1 MPAYSALLAS
11 HPALVHAFGEER
23 PRNPVDWS
31 AAALDTGLSAPVA
44 RMRQVH
50 GPKVVEVTEPGD
62 AGEAD
67 ALWTREPGLLLAV
80 VTADCVP
87 ILVVGQG
94 AVGVIHA
101 GWRGLAAGII
111 PASLAQM
118 PGPCVAA
125 IGPCISAASYE
136 TGEEVVQ
143 AIVSAGVPE
152 AHVARRRS
160 GWPRA
165 HTDVAAA
172 AAWQCRAAG
181 CVSVEVLG
189 IDTRTEAN
197 FASFRRDGGR
207 AGRNVSL
214 VGMRA

>member
-1 MPAYSALLAS
+1 MPTRSDLLAS
-11 HPALVHAFGEER
+11 RAGIVHAFGEER
-23 PRNPVDWS
+23 PRAPVDW
-31 AAALDTGLSAPVA
+31 AAAARDTGLSAPVA

-50 GPKVVEVTEPGD
+50 GPVVLEVHQPGD

-67 ALWTREPGLLLAV
+67 AMWTRVPGLLLAV

-87 ILVVGQG
+87 VLLASPG
-94 AVGVIHA
+94 AVGVVHA
-101 GWRGLAAGII
+101 GWRGLAAGVI
-111 PASLAQM
+111 PAAVAQM

-136 TGEEVVQ
+136 TGEDVVQ
-143 AIVSAGVPE
+143 AIVAAGVPE
-152 AHVARRRS
+152 AHVARRRPDWS
-160 GWPRA
+160 RA

-172 AAWQCRAAG
+172 AAWQCKAAG
-181 CVSVEVLG
+181 CGAVEVVG
-189 IDTRTEAN
+189 IDTRTN
-197 FASFRRDGGR
+197 PRFASYRRDGAR

>member
-1 MPAYSALLAS
+1 MAVFSPLLAS
-11 HPALVHAFGEER
+11 RPGLAHAFGAER
-23 PRNPVDWS
+23 SRAPVDWE
-31 AAALDTGLSAPVA
+31 AAALDTGWASPVA

-50 GPKVVEVTEPGD
+50 GATVVEVERPGN

-67 ALWTREPGLLLAV
+67 ALWTRRPGLLLAV

-87 ILVVGQG
+87 VLVAGAG

-101 GWRGLAAGII
+101 GWRGLAAGVI
-111 PASLAQM
+111 PATLARI

-143 AIVSAGVPE
+143 AIVDAGVPE

-172 AAWQCRAAG
+172 AAWQCTAAG

-189 IDTRTEAN
+189 IDTLTTPR
-197 FASFRRDGGR
+197 FASFRRDGET

-214 VGMRA
+214 IGLRS